1 AFAGTHRQH
10 ALIQMEAA
18 APRLGMDAV
27 ATTAAAGAL
36 ATLLVWLGPPAPDLA
51 AHIYQRALFLEHG
64 FTLWNNFWYAGRYS
78 FVTYSLLYYPLAAL
92 VGIRAL
98 AVASVALGAGAFA
111 VVTGRQWGTT
121 ARWSSRV
128 FAVVWGG
135 AVLTAAFPFTL
146 GTALALLAL
155 RALQTERRLLFAFLL
170 VLTVA
175 ASPLAFLLL
184 CVVLAGILLDRR
196 RTVRGAQP
204 AAAVLAVG
212 LLELLLWRAFP
223 EGGRYPFSLTDAA
236 AVCTFCLIGLAVTWR
251 VSAARL
257 LRYLFLTYLCASV
270 ALFLIP

>member
-1 AFAGTHRQH
+1 LPARQRL
-10 ALIQMEAA
+10 ARDGLARRSRRVRGGRRSVPARGAPPPAVGPLRSSRPPGRAA
-18 APRLGMDAV
+18 AHTHSLMLRAHPLAREAV
-27 ATTAAAGAL
+27 LSAAAAASL
-36 ATLLVWLGPPAPDLA
+36 AALLVWLGPPGTDLA
-51 AHIYQRALFLEHG
+51 AHAYQRWLFLQHG

-155 RALQTERRLLFAFLL
+155 RALQTERR
-170 VLTVA
+170 
-175 ASPLAFLLL
+175 
-184 CVVLAGILLDRR
+184 
-196 RTVRGAQP
+196 
-204 AAAVLAVG
+204 
-212 LLELLLWRAFP
+212 
-223 EGGRYPFSLTDAA
+223 
-236 AVCTFCLIGLAVTWR
+236 
-251 VSAARL
+251 
-257 LRYLFLTYLCASV
+257 
-270 ALFLIP
+270 